1 MINRETKNK
10 LAEIQQKHRELERRR
25 NTIGENIRPIREKM
39 ALINAKHLVAIGT
52 MKDEKGRLLYPT
64 EKIRQAALTV
74 ALSEDAE
81 YQRLKEEPALLS
93 SEEDTIR
100 QQRSYLQDQKD
111 LLLLNA
117 GVIPPHYRIPMDLGI
132 KTPQE

>member
-1 MINRETKNK
+1 MINRETRNK

-25 NTIGENIRPIREKM
+25 NTIGKNIRPIREKM
-39 ALINAKHLVAIGT
+39 ALVNAKHLVAIGT
-52 MKDEKGRLLYPT
+52 MKDEKGKLLYPT

-117 GVIPPHYRIPMDLGI
+117 GVIPPHYGIPMDLGI

>member
-52 MKDEKGRLLYPT
+52 MKDEKGETSISHR
-64 EKIRQAALTV
+64 
-74 ALSEDAE
+74 
-81 YQRLKEEPALLS
+81 
-93 SEEDTIR
+93 
-100 QQRSYLQDQKD
+100 KD
-111 LLLLNA
+111 KASCIN
-117 GVIPPHYRIPMDLGI
+117 GSPIGRCRIPE
-132 KTPQE
+132 T

>member
-52 MKDEKGRLLYPT
+52 MKDEKG
-64 EKIRQAALTV
+64 
-74 ALSEDAE
+74 
-81 YQRLKEEPALLS
+81 
-93 SEEDTIR
+93 
-100 QQRSYLQDQKD
+100 
-111 LLLLNA
+111 
-117 GVIPPHYRIPMDLGI
+117 
-132 KTPQE
+132 

>member
-39 ALINAKHLVAIGT
+39 ALINARHLVAIGT
-52 MKDEKGRLLYPT
+52 MKDEKGKLLYPT

-100 QQRSYLQDQKD
+100 
-111 LLLLNA
+111 
-117 GVIPPHYRIPMDLGI
+117 
-132 KTPQE
+132 